1 MKRLVWIGILVLMT
15 LAGCHTP
22 TKEARRMVTCAERLA
37 ETLPDSTIR
46 LIDSVLH
53 MPVNFSERERMDI
66 ALLQAEAMFSCIN
79 GMYTINSSTLSPI
92 MDDDFLDDH
101 STISTSPELEHA
113 APYYAKKKMYKK
125 AAHAAL
131 YSGFVQQH
139 YNEKETAMQSFKD
152 ADQYGRLS
160 IDSFTVAQAQYR
172 IGKML
177 INDGAEQEALRSL
190 TISEEFI
197 GNHFGERA
205 LIENNKAVAYMVMNQ
220 YDSVELCLRESSIYA
235 EKGGS
240 NKIKRKTSN
249 NYSVLYRLQGKN
261 DQAIACLQQMVCD
274 TSLNDSERLILYLNL
289 GKTYFK
295 ANEVDSAARYYQRVE
310 EILSSTDV
318 NNVKKETKLSAYRAL
333 SDFAE
338 RQNNAPLALQYRVN
352 HENVLYDVMI
362 LRQNQT
368 IYRIQRQYDYESLQ
382 NVMNRKIIQRHFTIM
397 IISILL
403 LIATIIVLVLQVRHK
418 QLLKSEKEMKQ
429 QLDVLKQDLSQ
440 TVKSSV
446 FDQEISSRLR
456 LIILAQRTALKEND
470 PKKEWQPLVMK
481 IMNGKDDSFEAAR
494 SVLETAYPLL
504 YSTIKENYPNLT
516 ETEAKVCLLSC
527 SDLSNT
533 EIAELL
539 RLSVNTVNQNR
550 SNLRKKLNLKPER
563 MKEQL
568 RTNLNLSKQA

>member
-220 YDSVELCLRESSIYA
+220 YDSVELCLRESSI
-235 EKGGS
+235 
-240 NKIKRKTSN
+240 T
-249 NYSVLYRLQGKN
+249 
-261 DQAIACLQQMVCD
+261 
-274 TSLNDSERLILYLNL
+274 
-289 GKTYFK
+289 
-295 ANEVDSAARYYQRVE
+295 
-310 EILSSTDV
+310 
-318 NNVKKETKLSAYRAL
+318 
-333 SDFAE
+333 
-338 RQNNAPLALQYRVN
+338 
-352 HENVLYDVMI
+352 
-362 LRQNQT
+362 
-368 IYRIQRQYDYESLQ
+368 
-382 NVMNRKIIQRHFTIM
+382 
-397 IISILL
+397 
-403 LIATIIVLVLQVRHK
+403 
-418 QLLKSEKEMKQ
+418 
-429 QLDVLKQDLSQ
+429 
-440 TVKSSV
+440 
-446 FDQEISSRLR
+446 
-456 LIILAQRTALKEND
+456 
-470 PKKEWQPLVMK
+470 PKKVAQT
-481 IMNGKDDSFEAAR
+481 R
-494 SVLETAYPLL
+494 
-504 YSTIKENYPNLT
+504 
-516 ETEAKVCLLSC
+516 
-527 SDLSNT
+527 
-533 EIAELL
+533 
-539 RLSVNTVNQNR
+539 
-550 SNLRKKLNLKPER
+550 
-563 MKEQL
+563 
-568 RTNLNLSKQA
+568 